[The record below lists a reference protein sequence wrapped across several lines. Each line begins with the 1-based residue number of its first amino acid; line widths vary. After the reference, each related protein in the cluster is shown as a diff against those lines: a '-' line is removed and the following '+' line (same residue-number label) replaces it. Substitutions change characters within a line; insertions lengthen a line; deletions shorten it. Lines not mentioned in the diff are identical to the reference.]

1 MLYAGKAFYYIPFVD
16 YLYWLSPFLIIASP
30 FENKQNLTTW
40 MTMPIQL
47 CTGLKGCYSNSVI
60 ERTIPCI

>member
-1 MLYAGKAFYYIPFVD
+1 MLYTGKTFDYIPFVN
-16 YLYWLSPFLIIASP
+16 YLYWFSPFLIIASA
-30 FENKQNLTTW
+30 FENKQDLTAW

-47 CTGLKGCYSNSVI
+47 CARIKGCYSKSVV